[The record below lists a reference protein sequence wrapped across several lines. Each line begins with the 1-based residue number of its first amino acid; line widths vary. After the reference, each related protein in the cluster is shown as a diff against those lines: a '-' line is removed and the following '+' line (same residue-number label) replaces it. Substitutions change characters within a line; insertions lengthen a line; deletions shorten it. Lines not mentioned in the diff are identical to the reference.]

1 MSKKSKTIE
10 MNDIIE
16 SSYTEPD
23 YSYDNNFN
31 DHIDNRQHRNTN
43 HSSGGNSICN
53 PFSKTSTMHPNPPVP
68 ALASTPPS
76 QINTSN
82 IFMKY
87 TGGVKT
93 NIENGEK
100 SVAITTIPEIK
111 NTEDEFPSLGGSK
124 KLIVLPH
131 VPMNFKKIVE
141 TKKPVELQPQVVQA
155 KPNTKSNSDDY
166 YNRFNVYEQV
176 KYYSEKTARS
186 KIYSN
191 RYSDDEDVEDV
202 DVDVDVDDIDNYDE

>member
-10 MNDIIE
+10 INDIIE

-43 HSSGGNSICN
+43 HISIGNSIGN
-53 PFSKTSTMHPNPPVP
+53 PFSKTSTTNPPVP
-68 ALASTPPS
+68 AFASTTPS

-202 DVDVDVDDIDNYDE
+202 DVDVDVDVDDMDNYDE